1 VAFFPAEERQNQT
14 MSVSTAAGSPSTRAA
29 RRGAGRHRL
38 GSATGV
44 RVADL
49 PAVRERMQ
57 FQRSAPKPANSFLR
71 WLFAAPPAGR
81 HTWSFLAGSGGRPRT
96 AFAIILSL

>member
-1 VAFFPAEERQNQT
+1 MSRPTPA
-14 MSVSTAAGSPSTRAA
+14 GPPSTRAA
-29 RRGAGRHRL
+29 SRGAGRHRL
-38 GSATGV
+38 GSPTGV

-49 PAVRERMQ
+49 AVVRERME
-57 FQRSAPKPANSFLR
+57 FQRSAAPARNSFLQ
-71 WLFAAPPAGR
+71 WLFQVPPTGR

>member
-1 VAFFPAEERQNQT
+1 MSRPTPVAR
-14 MSVSTAAGSPSTRAA
+14 
-29 RRGAGRHRL
+29 AGRHRL
-38 GSATGV
+38 GASSGV
-44 RVADL
+44 RVTDI

-57 FQRSAPKPANSFLR
+57 FQRAATRSRHSSFTR
-71 WLFAAPPAGR
+71 WLFQSPATGR

>member
-1 VAFFPAEERQNQT
+1 MSRPTPAGP
-14 MSVSTAAGSPSTRAA
+14 SSTRAA

-38 GSATGV
+38 GSSTGV
-44 RVADL
+44 RVSDIA
-49 PAVRERMQ
+49 AVRERMQ
-57 FQRSAPKPANSFLR
+57 YQRPAPARGSFTR
-71 WLFAAPPAGR
+71 WLFQAPSAGR

>member
-1 VAFFPAEERQNQT
+1 
-14 MSVSTAAGSPSTRAA
+14 MSVTTADASPSTRAA

-38 GSATGV
+38 GSTTGV
-44 RVADL
+44 RCADI

-57 FQRSAPKPANSFLR
+57 FQRSAPARRGTFLQ
-71 WLFAAPPAGR
+71 WLFQAPPAGR

>member
-1 VAFFPAEERQNQT
+1 MTRSTPAGA
-14 MSVSTAAGSPSTRAA
+14 SSSRA
-29 RRGAGRHRL
+29 AGRHRL
-38 GSATGV
+38 GSSAGV
-44 RVADL
+44 RVTDI

-57 FQRSAPKPANSFLR
+57 YQRPAAPRQNSFTR
-71 WLFAAPPAGR
+71 WLFQAPSAGR

>member
-1 VAFFPAEERQNQT
+1 
-14 MSVSTAAGSPSTRAA
+14 MSRSTAAADPSTRAA

-38 GSATGV
+38 GSPTGI
-44 RVADL
+44 RVTEL

-57 FQRSAPKPANSFLR
+57 FQRPVAKPANAFLR
-71 WLFAAPPAGR
+71 WLVAAPPAGR
-81 HTWSFLAGSGGRPRT
+81 HTWSFLAGNGGRPRT

>member
-1 VAFFPAEERQNQT
+1 
-14 MSVSTAAGSPSTRAA
+14 MSRSTSASPSSRA
-29 RRGAGRHRL
+29 AGRHRL
-38 GSATGV
+38 GAAAGV
-44 RVADL
+44 RCADI

-57 FQRSAPKPANSFLR
+57 FQRPAIAHRSSLLR
-71 WLFAAPPAGR
+71 WMFRTPTTGR

>member
-1 VAFFPAEERQNQT
+1 MPVDA
-14 MSVSTAAGSPSTRAA
+14 PSSRAA

-38 GSATGV
+38 GPATGV
-44 RVADL
+44 RVTDI

-57 FQRSAPKPANSFLR
+57 FQRPAAARRSSFTR
-71 WLFAAPPAGR
+71 WLFQAPPTGR

>member
-1 VAFFPAEERQNQT
+1 MSRPTPA
-14 MSVSTAAGSPSTRAA
+14 GPPSSRAA
-29 RRGAGRHRL
+29 HRGAGRHRL
-38 GSATGV
+38 GAPTGV
-44 RVADL
+44 RCADI

-57 FQRSAPKPANSFLR
+57 FQRPAVKRRNTFLQ
-71 WLFAAPPAGR
+71 WLFQAPAAGR

>member
-1 VAFFPAEERQNQT
+1 
-14 MSVSTAAGSPSTRAA
+14 MSRSTAAASPSPRAA

-38 GSATGV
+38 GTPAGI
-44 RVADL
+44 RVTDL
-49 PAVRERMQ
+49 PAVHERMQ
-57 FQRSAPKPANSFLR
+57 FQRSDPKPAGSFLR

-81 HTWSFLAGSGGRPRT
+81 HTWSFLAGNGGRPRT

>member
-1 VAFFPAEERQNQT
+1 
-14 MSVSTAAGSPSTRAA
+14 MSRSTAAASPSTRAA
-29 RRGAGRHRL
+29 GRGRHRL

-44 RVADL
+44 RVTDL

-57 FQRSAPKPANSFLR
+57 FQRSAPQPARTFLR
-71 WLFAAPPAGR
+71 WLFATPTGGR
-81 HTWSFLAGSGGRPRT
+81 HTWSFLAGNGGRPRT

>member
-1 VAFFPAEERQNQT
+1 
-14 MSVSTAAGSPSTRAA
+14 MSRTTADAPPSTRAA
-29 RRGAGRHRL
+29 RRQSAGRHRL
-38 GSATGV
+38 GSAAGV
-44 RVADL
+44 RCADI

-57 FQRSAPKPANSFLR
+57 FQRPTARRRSTFVQ
-71 WLFAAPPAGR
+71 WLFQAPPTGR

>member
-1 VAFFPAEERQNQT
+1 
-14 MSVSTAAGSPSTRAA
+14 MSRPTPTGSPSSRAA
-29 RRGAGRHRL
+29 HRGAGRHRL
-38 GSATGV
+38 GAPTGV
-44 RVADL
+44 RCADI

-57 FQRSAPKPANSFLR
+57 FQRPAAPRRNTFLQ
-71 WLFAAPPAGR
+71 WLFQAPAAGR

>member
-1 VAFFPAEERQNQT
+1 
-14 MSVSTAAGSPSTRAA
+14 MSRFMSAGATSAAPSTRAS

-44 RVADL
+44 RCADI
-49 PAVRERMQ
+49 PAVRDRMQ
-57 FQRSAPKPANSFLR
+57 FQRPAVAHRNSFLH
-71 WLFAAPPAGR
+71 WLFQAPPAGR

>member
-1 VAFFPAEERQNQT
+1 
-14 MSVSTAAGSPSTRAA
+14 MSRSTADAPSSTHAA
-29 RRGAGRHRL
+29 RRAGAGRHRL
-38 GSATGV
+38 GTATGV
-44 RVADL
+44 RCADI

-57 FQRSAPKPANSFLR
+57 FQRPEVRRRSTFLQ
-71 WLFAAPPAGR
+71 WLFQAPSAGR

>member
-1 VAFFPAEERQNQT
+1 MSRPIPA
-14 MSVSTAAGSPSTRAA
+14 APPSTRAA

-44 RVADL
+44 RVSDL
-49 PAVRERMQ
+49 SAVRERMQ
-57 FQRSAPKPANSFLR
+57 FQPAAPGGNAFLR
-71 WLFAAPPAGR
+71 WLFQAQPGGR
-81 HTWSFLAGSGGRPRT
+81 HTWSFLAGNGGRPRT

>member
-1 VAFFPAEERQNQT
+1 
-14 MSVSTAAGSPSTRAA
+14 MSRPTPAGSPSTRAA

-38 GSATGV
+38 GSPTGV

-49 PAVRERMQ
+49 PVVRERME
-57 FQRSAPKPANSFLR
+57 FQRLGRARRNSFLQ
-71 WLFAAPPAGR
+71 WLFQVPPTGR
-81 HTWSFLAGSGGRPRT
+81 HTWSFLAGNGGRPRT

>member
-1 VAFFPAEERQNQT
+1 
-14 MSVSTAAGSPSTRAA
+14 MSVTTADASPSTRAA
-29 RRGAGRHRL
+29 RRGSGRHRL
-38 GSATGV
+38 GATTGV
-44 RVADL
+44 RCADI

-57 FQRSAPKPANSFLR
+57 FQRAAPARRNTFLQ
-71 WLFAAPPAGR
+71 WLFQAPPAGR

>member
-1 VAFFPAEERQNQT
+1 
-14 MSVSTAAGSPSTRAA
+14 
-29 RRGAGRHRL
+29 
-38 GSATGV
+38 
-44 RVADL
+44 
-49 PAVRERMQ
+49 MQ
-57 FQRSAPKPANSFLR
+57 FQRSAPQPGNSFLR

>member
-1 VAFFPAEERQNQT
+1 MSRPTPA
-14 MSVSTAAGSPSTRAA
+14 APSSSRAA
-29 RRGAGRHRL
+29 HRGAGRHRP
-38 GSATGV
+38 GAATGV
-44 RVADL
+44 RCADI

-57 FQRSAPKPANSFLR
+57 FQRAAAPRRNTFLQ
-71 WLFAAPPAGR
+71 WLFQAPAAGR

>member
-1 VAFFPAEERQNQT
+1 
-14 MSVSTAAGSPSTRAA
+14 MSRPSPAGSPSTRTA
-29 RRGAGRHRL
+29 RRAGRSGAGRHRL
-38 GSATGV
+38 GSPTGV
-44 RVADL
+44 RVSDL

-57 FQRSAPKPANSFLR
+57 YQRSGAGHRSSFLH
-71 WLFAAPPAGR
+71 WLFQAPPAGR

>member
-1 VAFFPAEERQNQT
+1 
-14 MSVSTAAGSPSTRAA
+14 MSRTTADATPSTRAA

-38 GSATGV
+38 GATTGV
-44 RVADL
+44 RCADI

-57 FQRSAPKPANSFLR
+57 FQRSAPARRSTFLR
-71 WLFAAPPAGR
+71 WLFQAPPAGR